1 MKTSGLP
8 LRTLADVWTNCV
20 AQWPRKVGAIF
31 EDREYTYAELDTTIG
46 RLAAAMRDR
55 LGIGAGDRV
64 CIAMPNRIEFL
75 YVYWAT
81 IRLGATVVPINFRME
96 ARGVNFILRETEAK
110 ALFVHQEAW
119 KLLDEARQGVESIES
134 VVTCGFEAEGC
145 VTLDALLADANEPAG
160 PADVSPDDLAV
171 IVYTSGTTGDPKGP
185 MLTHDNL
192 VYNIRNTIYSHSFRH
207 EDVHILV
214 VPLFHC
220 TGLNS
225 IITSS
230 AFTGA
235 TVVLAP
241 RPDVTELVPM
251 IAKHRATTFIG
262 VPTLHYFLVTMKTLG
277 DYDLSCLRLIAYS
290 GSPMPASTI
299 RALREKFPGVWLH
312 NFFGLTETISITNVL
327 SDCDADTR
335 PESVG
340 PALPDV
346 GMKIIDENGDERPPG
361 EIGELCFHETN
372 VVRGYWRRPGLL
384 EESIVDGWFRTGD
397 FALVDEQGY
406 LYLKG
411 RKKEM
416 IIVGGENVYANEVE
430 LCLCRHEDVLEAA
443 VVGVEATGMSAYLG
457 ELVKAVI
464 VPRPGAE
471 LTERDVKRHCTERLP
486 SYKVPRIVEFRE
498 ALPRTPS
505 GKVMKR
511 ALQQE

>member
-1 MKTSGLP
+1 MSGVP
-8 LRTLADVWTNCV
+8 IRTLVDVWTNCV
-20 AQWPRKVGAIF
+20 GKWPRKVGAIF
-31 EDREYTYAELDTTIG
+31 EDKPYTYAELDGTVG
-46 RLAAAMRDR
+46 RLASAMRDR
-55 LGIGAGDRV
+55 LGIEPGDRV
-64 CIAMPNRIEFL
+64 CVAIPNRIEFL
-75 YVYWAT
+75 YTYWAA
-81 IRLGATVVPINFRME
+81 IRLGAVVVPINFRMA
-96 ARGVNFILRETEAK
+96 ARGVNFVLRETEAK

-119 KLLDEARQGVESIES
+119 KLLDEARQGVDAIEN
-134 VVTCGFEAEGC
+134 VVTCGVEAEGC
-145 VTLDALLADANEPAG
+145 VAFEDLIASGSGSAR

-241 RPDVTELVPM
+241 RPDVTELAPM
-251 IAKHRATTFIG
+251 IARHRATTFIG
-262 VPTLHYFLVTMKTLG
+262 VPTLHYFLVSMKNLEQH
-277 DYDLSCLRLIAYS
+277 DLSSLRLIAYS

-299 RALREKFPGVWLH
+299 RALRDKFPGVWLH
-312 NFFGLTETISITNVL
+312 NFFGLTETISITNAL
-327 SDCDADTR
+327 SDCDADEK

-346 GMKIIDENGDERPPG
+346 GMSIIDERGNECPPG
-361 EIGELCFHETN
+361 EIGELCFRKEN
-372 VVRGYWRRPGLL
+372 VVQGYWRRPGLI
-384 EESIVDGWFRTGD
+384 EESIAGEWFRTGD

-406 LYLKG
+406 LFLKG

-416 IIVGGENVYANEVE
+416 IIVAGENVYANEVE
-430 LCLCRHEDVLEAA
+430 LCLCAHESVLEAA
-443 VVGVEATGMSAYLG
+443 VVGAQATGMLAYMG
-457 ELVKAVI
+457 ELVKAV
-464 VPRPGAE
+464 VVVRPGE
-471 LTERDVKRHCTERLP
+471 TLTELDVKRHCSERLP
-486 SYKVPRIVEFRE
+486 SYKVPRVVEFRE
-498 ALPRTPS
+498 ALPRSPS
-505 GKVMKR
+505 GKVLKR
-511 ALQQE
+511 ALT